1 MKKQTP
7 NPVQTLFL
15 INRIHILVQ
24 YLALPQTLHFEGT
37 GVYVARVGRQSKTR
51 EVKDLEAHFTAN
63 LGYSHHQKAVI
74 LDAPVLGGHGRQPDQ
89 VHYWD
94 VHIS

>member
-1 MKKQTP
+1 MFTT
-7 NPVQTLFL
+7 N
-15 INRIHILVQ
+15 ILH
-24 YLALPQTLHFEGT
+24 TEGT

-74 LDAPVLGGHGRQPDQ
+74 LDAPVHGGHNRQPDQ
-89 VHYWD
+89 VYYIFSTFLNQIL
-94 VHIS
+94 VRVGQI